1 MYSEISRCTEKKFA
15 LSNLIRE
22 DSTSQMPSS
31 SCQNAIYQ
39 QSSLALLNIL
49 SILTQLLVHVV
60 KYDYHICILCAF
72 AACTQ
77 DEVNQCVESAK
88 AAQKLWAKTPLWKRA
103 EALHRFAAIL
113 KDQKAPIADALV
125 KEVAKCLKDA
135 ITEVIFNEEVL
146 CIALLGIP
154 TIFLKCI
161 HFCNYGTMFSINI

>member
-1 MYSEISRCTEKKFA
+1 
-15 LSNLIRE
+15 
-22 DSTSQMPSS
+22 MPLS
-31 SCQNAIYQ
+31 SCQNVIYQ
-39 QSSLALLNIL
+39 QSSLALLNMR

-60 KYDYHICILCAF
+60 KYDYNKCILCAF

-77 DEVNQCVESAK
+77 DEVNKCVESAK

-146 CIALLGIP
+146 CIALLAIP
-154 TIFLKCI
+154 MIFLKCI
-161 HFCNYGTMFSINI
+161 HFCNCDIMFSMII